1 MKVFP
6 NPMKFAV
13 ILVAFTALQWLATIN
28 ARLFATI
35 PPEALWTGVALVYA
49 LVGAIAY
56 SWFHGRVL
64 VRLLLVVAL
73 PAISN
78 LILMLVLDNPGYSG
92 LMVLLIVPYAIVF
105 GVGAGIA
112 AWAGMHAK
120 QPPAR

>member
-13 ILVAFTALQWLATIN
+13 ILVAFTALQWLAAIN

-35 PPEALWTGVALVYA
+35 PSEALWTGVALVYA

-56 SWFHGRVL
+56 SWFHGRVV

>member
-13 ILVAFTALQWLATIN
+13 ILVAFTALQWLAAIN

-35 PPEALWTGVALVYA
+35 PSEALWTGVALVYA

-56 SWFHGRVL
+56 SWFHGRVV

-92 LMVLLIVPYAIVF
+92 LMVLLIVPYAIAF